1 MLVIRENNAAFNL
14 HPTRPGPE
22 KLKSVVILLFGS
34 CRGKGSHE
42 QRSRGFWGEGATAT
56 AVPGIW
62 GLASHMCR
70 IRSSH
75 SQVVEFRKK
84 KCFFFFSL
92 KKSLILSALIKKNE
106 VPRAQPRP

>member
-1 MLVIRENNAAFNL
+1 MLVTRENNAAFNL
-14 HPTRPGPE
+14 HPTQPGPE

-42 QRSRGFWGEGATAT
+42 QRSRGFWGEGATAI

-70 IRSSH
+70 IWRSSH

-84 KCFFFFSL
+84 KKSVFFFL
-92 KKSLILSALIKKNE
+92 
-106 VPRAQPRP
+106 V